1 VTPESL
7 LDTAQKLLDLSKR
20 RPSQTD
26 LKRSLS
32 TCYYAFFHALARN
45 CADTLIGSGGAS
57 QSNLAWT
64 QVYRSLDHGFAK
76 NACEEKTALVHF
88 PQPVRNFAIAFVAL
102 QKKRHTADYDP
113 NLRLTKRQVDS
124 DIKSAR
130 QVIGDFEKSPTK
142 DKRAFAAHVLL
153 RRRPA

>member
-1 VTPESL
+1 MTPESL
-7 LDTAQKLLDLSKR
+7 LGTAQKLLDLAER

-45 CADTLIGSGGAS
+45 CADTLIGSDGAS

-76 NACEEKTALVHF
+76 NACEESKALVHF
-88 PQPVRNFAIAFVAL
+88 PQPVQDFAIAFVSL
-102 QKKRHTADYDP
+102 QKKRHAADYDP
-113 NLRLTKRQVDS
+113 NLRLNKRQVDAE
-124 DIKSAR
+124 IKSAR
-130 QVIGDFEKSPTK
+130 QVISDFEKSPAK